1 MQETIHATGNAP
13 TNPKRRILRM
23 TIWIASV
30 LILMT
35 AAFVTGRMTH
45 GLNGL
50 PAIAAT
56 LPGNE
61 SQFSRELN
69 DRIRERFPVGT
80 SEDSLIAYLTAE
92 KFTPEWRRGDEPN
105 ASTFVW
111 NGLLCKKIIRIYWR
125 ADTAG
130 ALTDVNGSYE
140 SRCL

>member
-1 MQETIHATGNAP
+1 MRETIHPSGNAP
-13 TNPKRRILRM
+13 TNPKRKILRM

-30 LILMT
+30 LILM
-35 AAFVTGRMTH
+35 AASFIAGRMTH
-45 GLNGL
+45 GLRGL

-69 DRIRERFPVGT
+69 DRIRERFPIGT
-80 SEDSLIAYLTAE
+80 SEDSLIAYLAAE
-92 KFTPEWRRGDEPN
+92 KFTPEWRRRDEPI

>member
-1 MQETIHATGNAP
+1 MRETIHASGNAP

-30 LILMT
+30 LILMI
-35 AAFVTGRMTH
+35 ASFITGRMTD
-45 GLNGL
+45 GLHGL

-61 SQFSRELN
+61 SQFSGELN
-69 DRIRERFPVGT
+69 DRIRERFPIGT
-80 SEDSLIAYLTAE
+80 SEDSLIAYLAAE
-92 KFTPEWRRGDEPN
+92 NFAPEWRRRDEPN

-125 ADTAG
+125 ADTSG